1 MVYLVANREP
11 TLAGFSYKL
20 LSDIASIGCALIL
33 PIQAASQ
40 ELGDLGS
47 RLAENIEYSPYL
59 MTVFQIRSLLAIHI
73 YTPLTRRMPVWS
85 GQF

>member
-20 LSDIASIGCALIL
+20 LSDIASLGCALIL

-40 ELGDLGS
+40 EFCD
-47 RLAENIEYSPYL
+47 RE
-59 MTVFQIRSLLAIHI
+59 
-73 YTPLTRRMPVWS
+73 PVWLA
-85 GQF
+85 GQGQQ